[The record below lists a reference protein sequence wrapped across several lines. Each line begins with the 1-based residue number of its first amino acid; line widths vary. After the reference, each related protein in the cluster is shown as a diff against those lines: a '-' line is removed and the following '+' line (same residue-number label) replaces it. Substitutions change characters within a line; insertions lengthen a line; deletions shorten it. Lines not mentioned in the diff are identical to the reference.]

1 MIIIIA
7 ILSSLSGCGRR
18 PPLPAPEVGC
28 VDYMKLLA
36 AHPATIELN
45 ELQAQLGFITGKSKT
60 FSVALIPSGV
70 DSAAA
75 EMQLKEVFFRQEI
88 LAKTREAQSL
98 VALRQQEEQSTL
110 KDFVENDL
118 SKRISD
124 DDAKAMQ
131 LNAEIT
137 ALPMDEARKADLK
150 KQIEQ
155 LFAED
160 DQRKAM
166 IFNAKKQAAM
176 QSVNE
181 YAVKVRSD
189 LDIFAAGLRAEVAAS
204 YNGLVG
210 SGNITLGLNQQPF
223 SDAKKVADSEISAIT
238 KHISELK
245 ARIDKD
251 IRDSI
256 AAVAKEH
263 GLAIVIGKPI
273 ANVSCLEITDLVKE
287 KLIHR

>member
-45 ELQAQLGFITGKSKT
+45 ALQAQLGFITGKSKT

-110 KDFVENDL
+110 KD
-118 SKRISD
+118 
-124 DDAKAMQ
+124 
-131 LNAEIT
+131 
-137 ALPMDEARKADLK
+137 
-150 KQIEQ
+150 
-155 LFAED
+155 FAED

>member
-1 MIIIIA
+1 
-7 ILSSLSGCGRR
+7 
-18 PPLPAPEVGC
+18 
-28 VDYMKLLA
+28 
-36 AHPATIELN
+36 
-45 ELQAQLGFITGKSKT
+45 
-60 FSVALIPSGV
+60 
-70 DSAAA
+70 
-75 EMQLKEVFFRQEI
+75 
-88 LAKTREAQSL
+88 
-98 VALRQQEEQSTL
+98 
-110 KDFVENDL
+110 
-118 SKRISD
+118 
-124 DDAKAMQ
+124 
-131 LNAEIT
+131 
-137 ALPMDEARKADLK
+137 
-150 KQIEQ
+150 
-155 LFAED
+155 
-160 DQRKAM
+160 
-166 IFNAKKQAAM
+166 M